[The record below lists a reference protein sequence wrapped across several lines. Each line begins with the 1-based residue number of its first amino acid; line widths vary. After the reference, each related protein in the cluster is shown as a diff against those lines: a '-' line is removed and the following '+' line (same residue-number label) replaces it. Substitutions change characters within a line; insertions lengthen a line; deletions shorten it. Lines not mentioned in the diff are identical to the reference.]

1 MCELAECENR
11 AVWLHRSK
19 QIEQMWKETVQSYI
33 ANNSIEETCHK
44 FYDYSQVAN
53 DFKGVSP
60 FDPEVNGVAIPE
72 EILSFAIVNS
82 SRPKRYLG
90 M

>member
-1 MCELAECENR
+1 MYELTECENR

-33 ANNSIEETCHK
+33 TNSIEESCHK

-72 EILSFAIVNS
+72 EILSLAIANS
-82 SRPKRYLG
+82 SRPKKYLG